1 MILED
6 SMPTGLKLDNT
17 TFAILNRNEDNE
29 FELIRHGKAFERMM
43 ALQCKIGDASVKN
56 GHGKLLLD
64 NMVNLKS
71 QSLR

>member
-1 MILED
+1 
-6 SMPTGLKLDNT
+6 MPTGLNLGT
-17 TFAILNRNEDNE
+17 SAFAILNRNEDNQ

-43 ALQCKIGDASVKN
+43 AQNFKIGDTSMKN